1 MPVHQKT
8 SKGQVTFA
16 LAIVK
21 AEVISNRDESS
32 RIQAALQTIFPGVS
46 VILVGEN
53 DALASYRGRRQLS
66 DFANRAP
73 CAVVASS
80 KISLN

>member
-1 MPVHQKT
+1 MSGHQKT

-21 AEVISNRDESS
+21 TEVISNRDASS
-32 RIQAALQTIFPGVS
+32 KIQAALRTIFPGIS
-46 VILVGEN
+46 VILVAED
-53 DALASYRGRRQLS
+53 DALANYRGRRELA
-66 DFANRAP
+66 DFVNRAP

>member
-1 MPVHQKT
+1 MSVHQKT

-21 AEVISNRDESS
+21 TEVISNRDASS
-32 RIQAALQTIFPGVS
+32 KIHAALQTIFPGVS
-46 VILVGEN
+46 VILVAED
-53 DALASYRGRRQLS
+53 DALANYRGRRELS
-66 DFANRAP
+66 DFVNRAP
-73 CAVVASS
+73 CAVLASS

>member
-1 MPVHQKT
+1 MSVHQKT
-8 SKGQVTFA
+8 SKDQVTFA

-21 AEVISNRDESS
+21 TEVISNRDVSS
-32 RIQAALQTIFPGVS
+32 KIQAALQSIFPGVS
-46 VILVGEN
+46 VILVAED
-53 DALASYRGRRQLS
+53 DALANYCGRRELS
-66 DFANRAP
+66 DFANRAS